1 MIILAACNTQPPA
14 EPEATEPAAAE
25 PEAAEPAAA
34 EPTAETEAADGGGE
48 PLVVVA
54 TTGHIADTLMNL
66 GGGEL
71 FEVESLLG
79 PGIDPHTYVP
89 TEGDIELF
97 ETADIIFYN
106 GVRLEAQMDELLEQ
120 IGERDET
127 VVVGV
132 GDRLPEDQLLEWE
145 PENNLPYD
153 PHIWNDMQ
161 LWMEV
166 TQVMADTLAAEDPAN
181 ADEYAAL
188 NEVYQAELEE
198 THEYVAAVA
207 ESIPEENRIIIS
219 GHDAFNYFGR
229 TYDFQVEAVQGIS
242 TETEASAADIQNL
255 VDTIVANE
263 VPAIFAENIV
273 SPDTIEAV
281 QAGAQAEGVDVQ
293 IGGELYSD
301 ALGEEGS
308 EGETYI
314 GLMRYNIDTIAG
326 ALGGTPGLDPAAE
339 DSAAEESAFAPVGN
353 PVVNVYSARH
363 YGAVEEVM
371 ERFTAETGIEVLI
384 SQGSTQSLVERILA
398 EGEQSPADAVITI
411 DGGSIELLANEGVLA
426 TVDSEII
433 AETIP
438 ENLRDPE
445 GQWVALSQRVRTL
458 VYNPANVGEEE
469 IPTTYADL
477 AEPQWADRLC
487 LRPAS
492 HIYTIALVAGIIANQ
507 GEEEARRIVNGWVA
521 NNPTYINSDTRILE
535 TMEAGG
541 CDAGITNHYYL
552 GRIRD
557 ENPSF
562 PIRIVW
568 ANQETTGVHR
578 NVVAMGVLASARNKE
593 NAITLMEWLATE
605 GQGAASDT
613 ISGGNHEFPANP
625 DAEVHPVIAE
635 FGAWQVDPLPL
646 AAYGTN
652 QAAAL
657 ELLAETGYG
666 FDETVASN

>member
-1 MIILAACNTQPPA
+1 MRGKYGWHLWGVVCLVLMIILAACNSQPPA
-14 EPEATEPAAAE
+14 EPEADAPAAAEPAATEPAAATPTAE
-25 PEAAEPAAA
+25 PEAAA
-34 EPTAETEAADGGGE
+34 
-48 PLVVVA
+48 
-54 TTGHIADTLMNL
+54 
-66 GGGEL
+66 
-71 FEVESLLG
+71 VE
-79 PGIDPHTYVP
+79 
-89 TEGDIELF
+89 E
-97 ETADIIFYN
+97 
-106 GVRLEAQMDELLEQ
+106 
-120 IGERDET
+120 
-127 VVVGV
+127 
-132 GDRLPEDQLLEWE
+132 
-145 PENNLPYD
+145 
-153 PHIWNDMQ
+153 
-161 LWMEV
+161 
-166 TQVMADTLAAEDPAN
+166 
-181 ADEYAAL
+181 
-188 NEVYQAELEE
+188 
-198 THEYVAAVA
+198 
-207 ESIPEENRIIIS
+207 
-219 GHDAFNYFGR
+219 
-229 TYDFQVEAVQGIS
+229 
-242 TETEASAADIQNL
+242 
-255 VDTIVANE
+255 
-263 VPAIFAENIV
+263 
-273 SPDTIEAV
+273 
-281 QAGAQAEGVDVQ
+281 
-293 IGGELYSD
+293 
-301 ALGEEGS
+301 
-308 EGETYI
+308 
-314 GLMRYNIDTIAG
+314 
-326 ALGGTPGLDPAAE
+326 
-339 DSAAEESAFAPVGN
+339 SAAEESAFAPVGN

-398 EGEQSPADAVITI
+398 EGEQTPADAVITI

-426 TVDSEII
+426 TVDSELI

-458 VYNPANVGEEE
+458 MYNPANVSEEE

-492 HIYTIALVAGIIANQ
+492 HIYTIALVASIIANE
-507 GEEEARRIVNGWVA
+507 GEEEARRIVSGWVA

-557 ENPSF
+557 ENPNF
-562 PIRIVW
+562 PIQIVW

-578 NVVAMGVLASARNKE
+578 NVVAMGVLESARNKE

-657 ELLAETGYG
+657 EVLAETGYG
-666 FDETVASN
+666 FEETVASN